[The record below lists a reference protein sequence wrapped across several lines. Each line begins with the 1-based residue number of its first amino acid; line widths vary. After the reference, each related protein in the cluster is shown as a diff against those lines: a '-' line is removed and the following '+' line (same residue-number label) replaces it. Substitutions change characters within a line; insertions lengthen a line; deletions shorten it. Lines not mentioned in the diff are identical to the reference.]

1 MLFAILFGLSMD
13 YEVFLVSRI
22 HEEWINT
29 GDNDQAVTL
38 GLAETGRVI
47 TAAALIMILVFLSF
61 VFGGQL
67 VIKEFGLGFAAAI
80 FIDAFVIRTVLVP
93 SVMHLIGKAN
103 WWLPAWLDRLLPPVH
118 VDATEPSAQPPGGDK
133 ELTPAR

>member
-1 MLFAILFGLSMD
+1 
-13 YEVFLVSRI
+13 
-22 HEEWINT
+22 
-29 GDNDQAVTL
+29 
-38 GLAETGRVI
+38 
-47 TAAALIMILVFLSF
+47 MILVFLSF

-103 WWLPAWLDRLLPPVH
+103 WWLPGWLDRLLPTVH
-118 VDATEPSAQPPGGDK
+118 VDAAEPHGPVSDSDQ